1 MSELGDEIKRIRGER
16 GVSQRT
22 LARKAG
28 VSNTTLAYIEAGE
41 TNPRPDTL
49 KKIAEALNI
58 SYEELLIKAGYLSP
72 DSEEDKVPEVSSPL
86 QIEFT
91 KHPLSRLVAK
101 FEALPPEYQKV
112 ALALAEAQIDKLAEL
127 AGTKI
132 EFEKDEGRKEGGCKR
147 RRTGR
152 SYKKRRSIGTI
163 FEGN

>member
-1 MSELGDEIKRIRGER
+1 VSELGDEIKRIREER
-16 GVSQRT
+16 GISQRT

-49 KKIAEALNI
+49 EKIATALNI

-72 DSEEDKVPEVSSPL
+72 DNKENKVPEPSDSL
-86 QIEFT
+86 QVEAT
-91 KHPLSRLVAK
+91 KHPLARLIAK
-101 FEALPPEYQKV
+101 FEALPPEYQRV

-132 EFEKDEGRKEGGCKR
+132 EFKKENGCR
-147 RRTGR
+147 RREVGR
-152 SYKKRRSIGTI
+152 SYRRKKRGEAI
-163 FEGN
+163 FRG

>member
-1 MSELGDEIKRIRGER
+1 VSELGDEIKRIRGER
-16 GVSQRT
+16 GISQRT

-28 VSNTTLAYIEAGE
+28 LSNTTLAYIEAGE

-49 KKIAEALNI
+49 EKIAKALDI

-72 DSEEDKVPEVSSPL
+72 DSGEDKVPEVSKPP
-86 QIEFT
+86 QMEFT

-112 ALALAEAQIDKLAEL
+112 AFALAEAQIDKLAEL

-132 EFEKDEGRKEGGCKR
+132 EFEKDGRRKGDGCKR

-152 SYKKRRSIGTI
+152 SYKKKRRMEAI
-163 FEGN
+163 FRG